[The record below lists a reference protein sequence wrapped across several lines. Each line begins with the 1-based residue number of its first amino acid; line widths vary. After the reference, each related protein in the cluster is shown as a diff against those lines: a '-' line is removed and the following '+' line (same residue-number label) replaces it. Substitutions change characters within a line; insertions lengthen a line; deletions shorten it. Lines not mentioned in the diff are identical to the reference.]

1 MAMCHCWVTSDGL
14 SVAVITDN
22 EYPEQSAYNLI
33 GQLVLDFMESF
44 KGHEEVYMDANTD
57 KELKYDNLEKFLKE
71 WQNPAEADKLYK
83 IKTELTEVKEVMHK
97 NMQDLLERGESL
109 ESLMTKSKDLSKMSN
124 DFYKKAK
131 KKNQRC
137 CSLS

>member
-44 KGHEEVYMDANTD
+44 KGHEEVYMDAKND
-57 KELKYDNLEKFLKE
+57 VEL
-71 WQNPAEADKLYK
+71 
-83 IKTELTEVKEVMHK
+83 
-97 NMQDLLERGESL
+97 
-109 ESLMTKSKDLSKMSN
+109 
-124 DFYKKAK
+124 
-131 KKNQRC
+131 
-137 CSLS
+137 

>member
-1 MAMCHCWVTSDGL
+1 
-14 SVAVITDN
+14 
-22 EYPEQSAYNLI
+22 
-33 GQLVLDFMESF
+33 MESF
-44 KGHEEVYMDANTD
+44 KGHEEVYMDAKTD
-57 KELKYDNLEKFLKE
+57 VELKYDNLEKFLKE